1 MVEVHDADV
10 IVVGGGPVGV
20 TALALLGQA
29 GLTAIGIEKDLEA
42 WPTAR
47 AVHFDGEIF
56 RVLQTLGVAEELTAA
71 TLPMSST
78 HFQNETGEVLISVP
92 TGQFGSQAWPN
103 NITFH
108 QPEVERLIRQRISEL
123 PNIELR
129 SGVAAHE
136 VRNISGGVEVN
147 VVDSNGQ
154 AAVLRAKWLIA
165 ADGARSPIRRALEI
179 EGEKFGQDA
188 EWVVVDGHLVDS
200 PGYEDDMVFLCHH
213 TRPALWIRL
222 PGTRVRMEFMVMEGD
237 DLDEIV
243 TPAAI
248 ERISRG
254 ILPAAQFHPER
265 QAVYTFRGRI
275 AQRWREGRIFL
286 AGDSAHQAPP
296 CFGQGLCA
304 GIRDVANLTWKLGLV
319 KRGVADESLLDTYET
334 ERKPHAQF
342 WVEQATN
349 AAMFLQ
355 TTDAEAARKR
365 DEYLW
370 ANPMDA
376 APVSPPIGPGLH
388 DENEGDIAG
397 YLSIQP
403 ILADGTRLDELVGLR
418 FLIAADTE
426 LYEQLNSNLRNQIE
440 SSDHIVVI
448 HEAEKINQ
456 LLEFSSSSAVVIR
469 PDRYLL
475 GVGDSALDLERLVQL
490 LPGISV
496 QTQQS
501 V

>member
-1 MVEVHDADV
+1 M
-10 IVVGGGPVGV
+10 
-20 TALALLGQA
+20 ALLGQL
-29 GLTAIGIEKDLEA
+29 GLTAIGLEKDLEA

-92 TGQFGSQAWPN
+92 TGEFGPQAWPN

-129 SGVAAHE
+129 RGVTAGE

-147 VVDSNGQ
+147 IVDSNGQ
-154 AAVLRAKWLIA
+154 EAVLRAKWLIA

-179 EGEKFGQDA
+179 ESEKFGEDA

-254 ILPAAQFHPER
+254 ILPAAQFHPDR

-304 GIRDVANLTWKLGLV
+304 GIRDVANLTWKLGLI

-370 ANPMDA
+370 ANPMEA
-376 APVSPPIGPGLH
+376 APVSPPIGPGLR
-388 DENEGDIAG
+388 DANEGDIAG

-403 ILADGTRLDELVGLR
+403 MLADGKRLDELVGLR
-418 FLIAADTE
+418 FLIAANAE
-426 LYEQLNSNLRNQIE
+426 LYNQLSSEVRQQIE
-440 SSDHIVVI
+440 FSDHIVVMN
-448 HEAEKINQ
+448 EPEKINQ
-456 LLEFSSSSAVVIR
+456 LLEFSGSSAVVVR
-469 PDRYLL
+469 PDRYVL
-475 GVGDSALDLERLVQL
+475 GVGQSAGDLELLVQYI
-490 LPGISV
+490 PGISV
-496 QTQQS
+496 PTPQS